1 MAWLTVF
8 IMDWEWIKA
17 FPTPEA
23 RTDAFSRDDS
33 VAHREDQSE
42 INGDDLDR
50 REFTQ
55 VLCALE
61 DLSKQ
66 VDKRTGDLIATAFS
80 PLWRAPNELEL
91 DDGQFTSIS
100 PATITRMAE
109 ALDELDL
116 RDVAR
121 HLGGEDGEEFVA
133 QDHAVLEQIARI
145 IRRGRERGWGLF
157 THYG

>member
-1 MAWLTVF
+1 VGWLTVF
-8 IMDWEWIKA
+8 IMDWEWIEG

-33 VAHREDQSE
+33 EAHREDQRA
-42 INGDDLDR
+42 INGEDLNDR
-50 REFTQ
+50 ELTEI
-55 VLCALE
+55 LCALE

-80 PLWRAPNELEL
+80 PLWRGRDELEL
-91 DDGQFTSIS
+91 TDQFTSIS
-100 PATITRMAE
+100 PATIARMAE
-109 ALDELDL
+109 ALDALDL
-116 RDVAR
+116 WDVAR
-121 HLGGEDGEEFVA
+121 QLAAEDGEEYVA
-133 QDHAVLEQIARI
+133 EDHAFLEQVARI